1 MNIQTLARYAPVTF
15 VLLVMFVGYVA
26 LQLVFGVSIDSP
38 SHTDLLRFGGNFL
51 PKTLTDEPW
60 RLLTAGFL
68 HIGIMHLLF
77 NGFAI
82 YFFGQVAE
90 PIFGKWRY
98 VFLFLLSVVAGNLLS
113 LYASWQGFLKG
124 LPFAIG
130 AGASGGIMGIGA
142 ALVAVSVSRHPVAS
156 SLNKKGLITVMAL
169 NLVMGFA
176 LPNIDNAAH
185 IGGAICGGV
194 LGLVFA
200 KEPNA
205 YPNPYSAITLPQK
218 PITFRYSVIAIVAF
232 IVLLLGFWHG
242 LHQKVLS
249 YLSL

>member
-1 MNIQTLARYAPVTF
+1 MNIQTLAKYAPVTLI
-15 VLLVMFVGYVA
+15 LLVLFVGYAA
-26 LQLVFGVSIDSP
+26 LQLMLGVSLDSP
-38 SHTDLLRFGGNFL
+38 SSTDLLRFGANFL

-60 RLLTAGFL
+60 RLLSSGFL

-98 VFLFLLSVVAGNLLS
+98 VLLFLLSVVAGNLLS
-113 LYASWQGFLKG
+113 LYVAWQGFLKG

-130 AGASGGIMGIGA
+130 AGASGGIMGIGM
-142 ALVAVSVSRHPVAS
+142 ALVAVSFSHHPIAS
-156 SLNKKGLITVMAL
+156 SLNKKSLMTVMAI

-194 LGLVFA
+194 LGAVFT

-218 PITFRYSVIAIVAF
+218 PITFRYSVAAIVAF
-232 IVLLLGFWHG
+232 MALLFGLWYG

-249 YLSL
+249 YL